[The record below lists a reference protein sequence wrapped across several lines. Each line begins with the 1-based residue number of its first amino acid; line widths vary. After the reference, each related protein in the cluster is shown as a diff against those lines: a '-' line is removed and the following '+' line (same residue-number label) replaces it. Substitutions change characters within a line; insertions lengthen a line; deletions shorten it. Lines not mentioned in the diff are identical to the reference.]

1 MARKNKSR
9 RLGIK
14 AGKSSFGGRKTT
26 ALSYGAFEPRKL
38 LAADMISQSDDGQW
52 LGLPTSTL
60 AGHDGQQLIRYSRF
74 GLFDLQEETL
84 GEMLVDAPLEFTPG
98 YENLAVTISVPRPD
112 STYARFRVVEA
123 PIMEPGLAEQ
133 FPDIKTYR
141 GYGIDDPSATIR
153 LDTTMHGFHAQVLTP
168 NGTWYVDPYFH
179 LQTKFYASYFRADAV
194 RGDSDVDGDHHHNDI
209 DTAARGASSG
219 ARRNSGSASGQGA
232 AGGPQDNFGTQLR
245 TFRLANAATGEYTAF
260 FGGTVAAGQA
270 AIVTA
275 INRVTGLYEKDLAIR
290 LTLVATNSN
299 IVYTNSATDPYT
311 NNNGNTMLTQNQN
324 TVDSVIGSAN
334 YDIGH
339 VFSTGGGGIAGL
351 GVVGFAGNKARGVT
365 GSTSPVGDPFY
376 IDYVAHEMGHQFN
389 GNHSFNGCGGGGG
402 APSAQYEPG
411 SGSTIMGYAGIC
423 GSDDLQSN
431 SDAMFNFYSIQEIRT
446 FITST
451 IPGVG
456 VNTATGNSVPT
467 VNAGLNYAIPTGT
480 PFELTAVGSDANAG
494 QTLTYSWEQRDLG
507 PSQALTAADNGQ
519 SPLFRAWNP
528 TTNPTRVFPR
538 LSNLVNNTVPIGEK
552 LPTVA
557 RASMDFRVVVRDNAS
572 GGGGVNWDDMFVNV
586 VNTGSAFSVT
596 SQNSATSWTGNS
608 SQNIT
613 WNVAGTSTG
622 TINTPNVDI
631 WLSTDGGITYPTLLL
646 AATPNDGSQAITV
659 PNISTT
665 QGRIK
670 VKGTNNIFFDINNAN
685 ITITPSIVAHIES
698 GTLASVSEAG
708 TVVTF
713 AQPFTNPV
721 VIVSPASNGFGFP
734 VFASFTDLTTTS
746 VRIHVDAWLF
756 DNEQPFSESIQYVV
770 FERGTIDLGGGAR
783 IIAGTTSAESAAFG
797 QVNFSQSFGTTPAVV
812 PSLLLPTTAPG
823 RTTRLTGVNTT
834 GFQIRTQQEE
844 EPGAPVDEA
853 NTVHYLAMTPG
864 RYTIGSVT
872 IEAGITGNAV
882 THNPFLVNYSAA
894 FAGTPVFTA
903 HMQTYNEAD
912 SAVIRRTALTTTNAT
927 IYLDEEDSLDPEL
940 NHAPETVGF
949 VVLRNN

>member
-26 ALSYGAFEPRKL
+26 AFSYGAFEPRKL
-38 LAADMISQSDDGQW
+38 LAADMISQSADGQW

-60 AGHDGQQLIRYSRF
+60 AGHEGQQLIRYSRF

-141 GYGIDDPSATIR
+141 GFGIDDPSATIR

-194 RGDSDVDGDHHHNDI
+194 RGDSDVDADHHLNDI

-219 ARRNSGSASGQGA
+219 ARRNTGSGSGQGA
-232 AGGPQDNFGTQLR
+232 AGGLQDNFGTQLR

-260 FGGTVAAGQA
+260 FGGSVGAQA

-275 INRVTGLYEKDLAIR
+275 INRVTGVYEKDLAIR
-290 LTLVATNSN
+290 LTLVANNSN
-299 IVYTNSATDPYT
+299 IVYTNPATDPYT
-311 NNNGNTMLTQNQN
+311 NNNGSAMLTQNQN
-324 TVDSVIGSAN
+324 TVDSVIGSGN

-351 GVVGFAGNKARGVT
+351 GVVGMAGSKARGVT
-365 GSTSPVGDPFY
+365 GSPSPVGDPFY

-446 FITST
+446 FITSV

-467 VNAGLNYAIPTGT
+467 VNAGLDKAIPTGT

-507 PSQALTAADNGQ
+507 PSQSLAAADNGQ

-528 TTNPTRVFPR
+528 TTSPTRVFPR
-538 LSNLVNNTVPIGEK
+538 LSNLVLNSVPIGEK

-586 VNTGSAFSVT
+586 VNTGAAFSVT
-596 SQNSATSWTGNS
+596 SPNTTGISWNGLS
-608 SQNIT
+608 SQTIT

-631 WLSTDGGITYPTLLL
+631 WLSTDGGLTYLTQL
-646 AATPNDGSQAITV
+646 ASATPNDGSHAITV

-665 QGRIK
+665 TARIK
-670 VKGTNNIFFDINNAN
+670 VKGTNNIFFDISNFNH
-685 ITITPSIVAHIES
+685 SIVPVIAAHVES
-698 GTLASVSEAG
+698 GTLSNVNDVGVA
-708 TVVTF
+708 VTF
-713 AQPFTNPV
+713 AQAFVDPII
-721 VIVSPASNGFGFP
+721 IVSPASDTSPFP
-734 VFASFTDLTTTS
+734 VVASVSNVTTTGFTA
-746 VRIHVDAWLF
+746 RLKAWKS
-756 DNEQPFSESIQYVV
+756 DSEVPFSDTVQYVV
-770 FERGTIDLGGGAR
+770 FERGTIDLGGGAKIVADR
-783 IIAGTTSAESAAFG
+783 TTSQDLFVNYSFPSAFA
-797 QVNFSQSFGTTPAVV
+797 SMPAVV
-812 PSLLLPTTAPG
+812 PTLNIPASQPPLTNRLRNKSLS
-823 RTTRLTGVNTT
+823 
-834 GFQIRTQQEE
+834 GFEIRTQQEE
-844 EPGAPVDEA
+844 LPGYPVDL
-853 NTVHYLAMTPG
+853 NLTTYVVAMTPG
-864 RYTIGSVT
+864 RYTIGAVT

-912 SAVIRRTALTTTNAT
+912 SAVIRRTSLTTTNAT
-927 IYLDEEDSLDPEL
+927 IYLDEENSLDPEL

-949 VVLRNN
+949 IVLRNN